1 MSPHEWRHQRRNTG
15 RSRSGTRSAN
25 KKKIIITAVFTAM
38 DKMLDRMAIVDVVA
52 NIAFFLDLFS
62 QPIMSVK
69 VKQRKIE

>member
-1 MSPHEWRHQRRNTG
+1 MNGGIRG
-15 RSRSGTRSAN
+15 GTLGGLDLEPDLQT
-25 KKKIIITAVFTAM
+25 KKIIITAVFTAM
-38 DKMLDRMAIVDVVA
+38 DKMLDCMAIVDAVA

>member
-1 MSPHEWRHQRRNTG
+1 MNGGIRG
-15 RSRSGTRSAN
+15 GTLGGLDLEPDLQT
-25 KKKIIITAVFTAM
+25 KKIIITAVFTAM
-38 DKMLDRMAIVDVVA
+38 DKMLDCMAIVDVVA